1 MTRPTRSR
9 RVFASGKC
17 PGHAA
22 GVSGSGFESPVIR
35 AAYEA
40 VAGAYAATFG
50 DDLARLDLDRR
61 LLDRVAEHAV
71 GRGRVLDVGCGPA
84 QVAQYLAARH
94 VDVVGID
101 FAPAML
107 TVARQRAPSLAVVMA
122 DLRALPIRSDSV
134 AGVTVFYVLQHLPR
148 AELQP
153 ALRELRRVIMRRGVL
168 LVVVHAGEGEF
179 RSAPNITA
187 TRYTADGLVSH
198 LSAASLV
205 TDAVHHREPLRHEH
219 QGERCYVLA
228 HAV

>member
-1 MTRPTRSR
+1 
-9 RVFASGKC
+9 
-17 PGHAA
+17 
-22 GVSGSGFESPVIR
+22 VSGSGFEPPLVR

-40 VAGAYAATFG
+40 VAGTYAATFG
-50 DDLARLDLDRR
+50 DDLVRLDLDRR
-61 LLDRVAEHAV
+61 LLDRVAEHSA
-71 GRGRVLDVGCGPA
+71 GRGHVLDVGCGPA
-84 QVAQYLAARH
+84 HVAEYLADRH

-107 TVARQRAPSLAVVMA
+107 TVARQRAPSLAVVVA

-134 AGVTVFYVLQHLPR
+134 AGVTAFYVLQHLPR

-153 ALRELRRVIMRRGVL
+153 ALRELRRVLVRRGVV

-179 RSAPNITA
+179 RPARDVTA
-187 TRYTADGLVSH
+187 TRYTAEELVSH

-205 TDAVHHREPLRHEH
+205 ADAVHHREPLRHEH

-228 HAV
+228 HAL